1 MFGLVVRFY
10 LKDEAA
16 AVGFDQLVSETAPGI
31 RTGEPGTLVYAS
43 HGVEDE
49 PLQRIFYELYADRA
63 AFDAHEQQPHTLRF
77 LDQRQQYLTGYDVDF
92 VTPIV
97 GKGIDG

>member
-1 MFGLVVRFY
+1 VFGLVVRFY

-16 AVGFDQLVSETAPGI
+16 AAGFDQLVSETAPGI
-31 RTGEPGTLVYAS
+31 RDAEPGTLVYAS
-43 HGVEDE
+43 HTVEGE
-49 PLQRIFYELYADRA
+49 PLQRIFYELYADRT

-77 LDQRQQYLTGYDVDF
+77 LEQREQYLTGHDVDF
-92 VTPIV
+92 VAPIV